1 MFQLYNF
8 ISGIIIGV
16 PMAENE
22 LSDHVIVCGYGLV
35 GEKIVEI
42 LQQHG
47 IDIVVID
54 KDKEKVDSLIEK
66 GVHALVGDATSSK
79 VLRMAGVE
87 RARAIA
93 VAMDD
98 DAENLFAVITARDLR
113 RDIFIATRAND
124 EFVKEKLIEAGAN
137 HIVMPQV
144 TASKEILREIL
155 KMRT

>member
-1 MFQLYNF
+1 
-8 ISGIIIGV
+8 
-16 PMAENE
+16 MAENE

-98 DAENLFAVITARDLR
+98 DAENLFAVITAKSLNSK
-113 RDIFIATRAND
+113 IIIATRAND
-124 EFVKEKLIEAGAN
+124 EFLKDKLKEAGAEFVATPN
-137 HIVMPQV
+137 KS
-144 TASKEILREIL
+144 ASEELFKEFT
-155 KMRT
+155 KGV